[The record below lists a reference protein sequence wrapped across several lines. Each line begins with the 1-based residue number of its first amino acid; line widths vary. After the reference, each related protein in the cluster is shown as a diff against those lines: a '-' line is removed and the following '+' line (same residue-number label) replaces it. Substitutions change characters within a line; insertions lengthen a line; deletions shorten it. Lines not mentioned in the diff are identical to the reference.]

1 MVRRQHT
8 EAVALDL
15 QSTVESRAKIFQR
28 DRGCQF
34 DDLFGAEDGLYLLK
48 DSIRNLGR
56 NPSHLL
62 GIAQRRLFTAIE
74 IRAGLEDR
82 QILQLLVCDTGLP
95 AYGRVDIDSKRTA
108 HHLRRAHGH
117 HGLQTSFD
125 DSRGAD
131 RLPQFCRSDQNL
143 RPVSHNKIGRND
155 TPEETK
161 TSLKHRFYVL
171 GCIFGIDSLDS
182 HFLKHLSSMVSIGCV
197 SACDYTLKGRWYR
210 G

>member
-15 QSTVESRAKIFQR
+15 QSTVESRPKIFQR

-48 DSIRNLGR
+48 DSIRNRGR
-56 NPSHLL
+56 KPRHLL
-62 GIAQRRLFTAIE
+62 GIAERRPFTTVE
-74 IRAGLEDR
+74 MRTVLEGR

-108 HHLRRAHGH
+108 HHLRCAHGH
-117 HGLQTSFD
+117 HGLQTSLD

-155 TPEETK
+155 PAEEIK
-161 TSLKHRFYVL
+161 TSLKHRFYDL
-171 GCIFGIDSLDS
+171 GRIFGIDSLDS
-182 HFLKHLSSMVSIGCV
+182 HFLKHLSSIIRRSRR
-197 SACDYTLKGRWYR
+197 KG
-210 G
+210 